1 MRAKI
6 IAVIALIASV
16 VLIGVATTNI
26 VSETLRVHRTSLDH
40 TYQQAY
46 EQGWTD
52 GANKILDTYVISS
65 PYEVHRT
72 SLTPDTVAYKN

>member
-1 MRAKI
+1 MRAKV

-26 VSETLRVHRTSLDH
+26 VDH

-52 GANKILDTYVISS
+52 GANKILDNYLIA
-65 PYEVHRT
+65 
-72 SLTPDTVAYKN
+72 PDTVAYKNQL